1 MEEEEPEADFEQHD
15 EDFIPVRIENVS
27 VSNLGF
33 IVFLKPNHD
42 VRVLPIFIG
51 ANEAQSIAVA
61 YNDQIPP
68 RPLTHDLL
76 KNMLG
81 MLDCEITKVQVTSL
95 IDNTFH
101 GRIHFRK
108 EGFEEMDIDARPS
121 DAIAL
126 AIRYK
131 APIYVHK
138 EVYEA
143 AAILVKEG
151 QSESGEEEKSE
162 NPEGVLQ
169 PAPINP
175 IEKLKSDLS
184 RALAEERY
192 EEAAR
197 LRDELKRLESGN

>member
-1 MEEEEPEADFEQHD
+1 MEEAEPDPDFEQH
-15 EDFIPVRIENVS
+15 EDDFLPVRIDNVS

-33 IVFLKPNHD
+33 IVFLKANHD
-42 VRVLPIFIG
+42 ERVLPIFIG

-61 YNDQIPP
+61 YNEQVPP

-76 KNMLG
+76 KNMLS

-126 AIRYK
+126 SIRYK
-131 APIYVHK
+131 APIFVHK
-138 EVYEA
+138 EVFEA
-143 AAILVKEG
+143 AAIRVKDG
-151 QSESGEEEKSE
+151 QSDGREEEKGESAT
-162 NPEGVLQ
+162 GVLP

-175 IEKLKSDLS
+175 VEKLKSDLA

-197 LRDELKRLESGN
+197 LRDALKKLESGN